1 MQDLDFFFALASAP
15 QLLEGL
21 KVTLWLTLW
30 SNVIGLA
37 CGFLLAL
44 VGVSPIRPLRW
55 LYTCYIEIFRCTP
68 ILLQIVWFFFCVPI
82 LFNVYWSGE
91 FLGLLILGLNL
102 TAFNAEAYRASIQA
116 IPPAHHDAAVALG
129 LGWRVTAFN
138 VVMPQAARNAMPVL
152 VTNAIGAFQQS
163 ALVALVGVAELMY
176 QGKLLST
183 QTYRPIEAYTSVA
196 VIYLVISVAF
206 GQIAGMIERR
216 NALYR

>member
-1 MQDLDFFFALASAP
+1 M
-15 QLLEGL
+15 
-21 KVTLWLTLW
+21 
-30 SNVIGLA
+30 
-37 CGFLLAL
+37 
-44 VGVSPIRPLRW
+44 
-55 LYTCYIEIFRCTP
+55 
-68 ILLQIVWFFFCVPI
+68 
-82 LFNVYWSGE
+82 
-91 FLGLLILGLNL
+91 
-102 TAFNAEAYRASIQA
+102 
-116 IPPAHHDAAVALG
+116 ALG

>member
-1 MQDLDFFFALASAP
+1 MQNLDFFFALSSAP

-21 KVTLWLTLW
+21 KVTLWLTFW
-30 SNVIGLA
+30 SNIIGITF
-37 CGFLLAL
+37 GFLLAM
-44 VGVSPIRPLRW
+44 VSVSPVRPLRW

-116 IPPAHHDAAVALG
+116 IPSAQHDAAVALG
-129 LGWRVTAFN
+129 LGQRVTAIHII
-138 VVMPQAARNAMPVL
+138 MPQAARNAMPVL
-152 VTNAIGAFQQS
+152 VANAIGAFQQS
-163 ALVALVGVAELMY
+163 ALVALVGVADLMY

-183 QTYRPIEAYTSVA
+183 QTYRPIEAYTSIA
-196 VIYLVISVAF
+196 LIYLAVSVAF
-206 GQIAGMIERR
+206 GQIAGAIERR

>member
-1 MQDLDFFFALASAP
+1 MQNLDFYFALSSGL
-15 QLLEGL
+15 QLLDGL
-21 KVTLWLTLW
+21 WVTLYLTIW
-30 SNVIGLA
+30 SNVIGLT

-44 VGVSPIRPLRW
+44 VGVSQIRPLRW
-55 LYTCYIEIFRCTP
+55 LYTAYVEIFRCTP

-102 TAFNAEAYRASIQA
+102 TAFNAEAYRASIQG
-116 IPPAHHDAAVALG
+116 IPPAHHDAAIALG
-129 LGWRVTAFN
+129 LGRRVTALY

-163 ALVALVGVAELMY
+163 ALVALVGVADLMY

-196 VIYLVISVAF
+196 LIYLVISVTF
-206 GQIAGMIERR
+206 GQVAGFLERR
-216 NALYR
+216 SELYR